1 MRGWFL
7 RDGLQWIAYCISTRT
22 IAENIA
28 IIEGTTTAA
37 DEWVQVAAV
46 MPVAVSA
53 EELKRVPMLLFMD
66 TSTALIPVRDVP
78 TLVTAAVAAV

>member
-53 EELKRVPMLLFMD
+53 EELKRVPMSLFMD

>member
-53 EELKRVPMLLFMD
+53 EELKREPRSAFIRA
-66 TSTALIPVRDVP
+66 SAALIPVRDVP